1 MDQKIHCFWP
11 DHKIEEDF
19 INLFLNACFV
29 MLENPNNIKNIEVKE
44 MIFDLLQKTMQNYG
58 AEMKF
63 MMTQN
68 TSKII
73 NLLYN

>member
-1 MDQKIHCFWP
+1 
-11 DHKIEEDF
+11 
-19 INLFLNACFV
+19 